1 MTDPLPASN
10 SPDPSAADFEELLVG
25 ALDRLE
31 AEGPAGLERW
41 LAAHPA
47 AAPRLREHIERLHH
61 IGLAGDGAVGGAA
74 HPERLGDFRIL
85 GPIGQGGMGVVYRAV
100 QESLGR
106 EVALK
111 LIRPDQLY
119 FPGARDRFR
128 REVELV
134 ARMQHPGIVP
144 IYAVGSEGG
153 VPYFAMELVRGAS
166 LADLI
171 ERLASRDTA
180 ALDGAAL
187 AAAIAAATGAVTSG
201 GDVGLF
207 AGSWNDVVMRIV
219 REVAEALE
227 HAHRRGVLHRDVKPS
242 NVMLTGD
249 GRVLLLDFGLAGGE
263 ASQRLTRSG
272 SPLGSLA
279 YMPPEVLAGQTGQDV
294 RGDVYSLGVT
304 MWELLALRLPYQD
317 SDPLRMRELAG
328 TAARPALTTCNRNV
342 TWEIETVVAT
352 AMDPDPARRYPS
364 ASAFARDLDNV
375 LGRRPIEA
383 REASPWLRLRRWSQR
398 HPARAVA
405 LAAAAVIAVGGPSL
419 WAFQESR
426 VRVQIE
432 AQRDELRATNVALD
446 AAKAEAEAE
455 STRARGNFAKLQLAV
470 DTMLTKV
477 GDENLRDIPRMELV
491 RRDLLTGAL
500 RFYEEFLVEQPDDPR
515 LRLEAA
521 HVRLRTAEVH
531 ALLGDQRRAGEDIG
545 LAIAAFAAEPAPDLA
560 TQLDLARARS
570 RLATSRRLLGDLP
583 GAGEASTAALAAWQ
597 QLPEQVEV
605 VRGRGE
611 AHIEA
616 SLVAADRGDLAAALG
631 GLDAATQELT
641 AWRTT
646 KGATAP
652 LAGLEARMLHRTAVW
667 AFQHGLQQRNR
678 QAGGPLVERAID
690 YHRRAQALWA
700 ALPERDEP
708 RTQSERAHGG
718 VNLALALQRLGR
730 AEEACEALAA
740 AVPLLERLAVD
751 FPHSQRRRTELAN
764 AHINHAASLGQLGRN
779 EECSRQLELG
789 MAIWRGLVAEAPDND
804 DFTIGLAHALQSRAA
819 LLFFAGDHEPART
832 LWTEAGALTDQALA
846 TRPDNP
852 TYRRV
857 RRKLWECLAEVG
869 LATEQ
874 SGPAADAARQLL
886 DPKLAPTE
894 PLLAGALLARCIPLA
909 DSVAAPA
916 LRDEARGLLQAEI
929 SRGLAVADW
938 RKNPTLGGQWGK
950 PGFQELADELER
962 ANIR

>member
-1 MTDPLPASN
+1 MTDPQSAPA
-10 SPDPSAADFEELLVG
+10 SPDPSATSFEDLLVG

-47 AAPRLREHIERLHH
+47 AAPRLRQHIERLHH
-61 IGLAGDGAVGGAA
+61 IGLAGDGAVGGEA
-74 HPERLGDFRIL
+74 HPERMGDFRIL

-111 LIRPDQLY
+111 LIRPDQLF

-144 IYAVGSEGG
+144 VYAVGSEGG
-153 VPYFAMELVRGAS
+153 VPYFAMELVRGVS

-171 ERLASRDTA
+171 ERLAARGADTI
-180 ALDGAAL
+180 DGATL
-187 AAAIAAATGAVTSG
+187 AAAIADATGEAVSDG
-201 GDVGLF
+201 GAGLF
-207 AGSWNDVVMRIV
+207 AGDWNEVVLRIV

-242 NVMLTGD
+242 NVMLTRD
-249 GRVLLLDFGLAGGE
+249 GRVLLLDFGLAGGD

-279 YMPPEVLAGQTGQDV
+279 YMPPEVLAGQTGRDA
-294 RGDVYSLGVT
+294 RCDVYSLGVT
-304 MWELLALRLPYQD
+304 AWELLALRLPYQD
-317 SDPLRMRELAG
+317 SDPVKMRELAG
-328 TAARPALTTCNRNV
+328 TAARPPLATCNRAV

-352 AMDPDPARRYPS
+352 AMDPDPARRYAS

-375 LGRRPIEA
+375 LGKRPIEA

-405 LAAAAVIAVGGPSL
+405 LVAAVVVAVGGPSL
-419 WAFQESR
+419 WALQESQVR
-426 VRVQIE
+426 VRIE
-432 AQRDELRATNVALD
+432 AQRDELRTTNVALD
-446 AAKAEAEAE
+446 AAKATAEAE
-455 STRARGNFAKLQLAV
+455 SARARSNFAKLQLAV

-477 GDENLRDIPRMELV
+477 GDESLRDIPRMELV

-500 RFYEEFLVEQPDDPR
+500 RFYEGFLAEQPDDPA

-531 ALLGDQRRAGEDIG
+531 ALLGDHRGAGEEVG
-545 LAIAAFAAEPAPDLA
+545 RALAAFAAEPALDA
-560 TQLDLARARS
+560 AAQLEVARAKS
-570 RLATSRRLLGDLP
+570 RLATARRLLGDLP
-583 GAGEASTAALAAWQ
+583 GAGEASAAALAAWQ

-611 AHIEA
+611 AQVEA

-631 GLDAATQELT
+631 GLEAAIVAVTD
-641 AWRTT
+641 WRARQ
-646 KGATAP
+646 GETAP
-652 LAGLEARMLHRTAVW
+652 LAGLEARMLHRAAVW
-667 AFQHGLQQRNR
+667 AFQSGLQQRSR

-690 YHRRAQALWA
+690 FHRRAQTLWA
-700 ALPERDEP
+700 AAADRDEP
-708 RTQSERAHGG
+708 TVQSERAHGG

-730 AEEACEALAA
+730 FDEACETLAA
-740 AVPLLERLAVD
+740 AVPLLERLATD
-751 FPHSQRRRTELAN
+751 FPHSQRRRSELAN
-764 AHINHAASLGQLGRN
+764 ARVNYAASLGQIDRS
-779 EECSRQLELG
+779 EECGRQLELG
-789 MAIWRGLVAEAPDND
+789 MATWRGLVAESPAND
-804 DFTIGLAHALQSRAA
+804 DFMIGLAHTLQSRAVLA
-819 LLFFAGDHEPART
+819 FYAGD
-832 LWTEAGALTDQALA
+832 TEQAGVLYGEAAETTDRALA
-846 TRPDNP
+846 VRPDNP

-857 RRKLWECLAEVG
+857 RRKLWECMAELG
-869 LATEQ
+869 LQTKQ
-874 SGPAADAARQLL
+874 HGPAAFAARQLL
-886 DPKLAPTE
+886 DQKLAPIE
-894 PLLAGALLARCIPLA
+894 PLLAGALIARCIPLA
-909 DSVAAPA
+909 EGEVAAGY
-916 LRDEARGLLQAEI
+916 REEARALLQAEI
-929 SRGLAVADW
+929 NRGVTVADW
-938 RKNPTLGGQWGK
+938 RKNPTLGGQWDK
-950 PGFQELADELER
+950 PGFQELADELSR
-962 ANIR
+962 AGG